1 MTQKKSSIQKYRS
14 ISTKQPCSAAQY
26 CAELV
31 CIRKRERENKG
42 SLEFKFWNKS
52 QKKEYEIQIRLASNL
67 IKKYGEKSLVSYLN
81 SPSGRNVYSLGFLHK
96 SKKFVLITK
105 FVEEGV
111 AKRQE
116 QIKIEDKKPKK
127 VIEIPEEK
135 EYKPKVRKK
144 KKTLMSKLRSEDG
157 KKEDA

>member
-1 MTQKKSSIQKYRS
+1 MVQKKSNTQKYRS

-52 QKKEYEIQIRLASNL
+52 QKEEYETQIRLASKL

-81 SPSGRNVYSLGFLHK
+81 SPNGRNVYSLGFLHK

-105 FVEEGV
+105 FVEKGV
-111 AKRQE
+111 AERQE
-116 QIKIEDKKPKK
+116 QIKIEDSKPKK
-127 VIEIPEEK
+127 IIEIAEDT
-135 EYKPKVRKK
+135 EYKPKKKNK
-144 KKTLMSKLRSEDG
+144 KKTLLSKLRDTDG
-157 KKEDA
+157 KK

>member
-1 MTQKKSSIQKYRS
+1 MVQKKSNTQKYRS

-52 QKKEYEIQIRLASNL
+52 QKEEYETQIRLASKL

-81 SPSGRNVYSLGFLHK
+81 GPNGRNIYSLGFLHK
-96 SKKFVLITK
+96 SKKFVLITD
-105 FVEEGV
+105 FVEKGV
-111 AKRQE
+111 AKRSE
-116 QIKIEDKKPKK
+116 ELKIEEQRPKKIIEIAEDTNYKPKK
-127 VIEIPEEK
+127 K
-135 EYKPKVRKK
+135 SK
-144 KKTLMSKLRSEDG
+144 KKTLLSKLRDTDG
-157 KKEDA
+157 KK